1 MKQLSISRD
10 ATTVFPVDSTVFSL
24 WLLNGVATLN
34 GYSENGIFHGA
45 SSVRVRENAELLE
58 SLLKAFVL
66 SEPNEQHLRVSL
78 LIVNSLLNNWW
89 PQKSELLM
97 IFWEYFHKK
106 LNSTFYLNG
115 ATPAALAVVGFV
127 SFWSRLNLEKILEF
141 SLFAIFNRKTAIEYL
156 EQVQKLIDN
165 EHITTDMTSYTIFI
179 NLLGK
184 VVKRLVE
191 SDGKNQIMKI
201 IGKNIRS
208 GNTNRV
214 KI

>member
-1 MKQLSISRD
+1 M
-10 ATTVFPVDSTVFSL
+10 
-24 WLLNGVATLN
+24 
-34 GYSENGIFHGA
+34 
-45 SSVRVRENAELLE
+45 
-58 SLLKAFVL
+58 
-66 SEPNEQHLRVSL
+66 
-78 LIVNSLLNNWW
+78 
-89 PQKSELLM
+89 
-97 IFWEYFHKK
+97 
-106 LNSTFYLNG
+106 
-115 ATPAALAVVGFV
+115 
-127 SFWSRLNLEKILEF
+127 NLEKILEF